1 MARSDEIDKVL
12 SSVRNLVSLKEKQK
26 AKAEQRLVLMPDQR
40 VSDDADGE
48 DTGIGGPFDADNVL
62 KLTPQHKDASERL
75 EATIAEL
82 EAAVTVKPD
91 QFEADGGEEFGEA
104 AWAAS
109 AFDTP
114 EPIFTHDADAAS
126 EDSDE
131 GDASAHDELV
141 AAITAS
147 IKAGLDQDVL
157 RALVISTVHEELTGE
172 LGERITQ
179 NVRKMVRREIKRA
192 MASKDFGQ
200 D

>member
-1 MARSDEIDKVL
+1 MARTDEIDKVL

-26 AKAEQRLVLMPDQR
+26 AKTEQRLVLMPDQR
-40 VSDDADGE
+40 VSDE
-48 DTGIGGPFDADNVL
+48 IDTENTGFGGAFDADNVL

-82 EAAVTVKPD
+82 EATVAAQSD
-91 QFEADGGEEFGEA
+91 QFEVDGGEEFAEA

-109 AFDTP
+109 AFEAPRKAPDEDAEIAPEDDT
-114 EPIFTHDADAAS
+114 ES
-126 EDSDE
+126 EL
-131 GDASAHDELV
+131 SAHDALMV
-141 AAITAS
+141 AITQS

-157 RALVISTVHEELTGE
+157 RDLVVNTVHEELSGE

-192 MASKDFGQ
+192 MTNRDFGQ